1 MCWNAEVSLNTFIFS
16 SFVLLLII
24 YNNTYT
30 KYKIKELTVNAYI
43 FLMSFILMQLLEY
56 FIWRNINNA
65 YYNNIFSLCASFI
78 IVVQPVA
85 SLMMLT
91 NETLKTSM
99 IFMYLF
105 LAIPYSIYQYSINKI
120 YSSVTP
126 MGHLNWHFFNGN
138 LIETICKWLVYLFFF
153 LFSLFYNGNYVGLI
167 FGISILSLSIY
178 NYYKDV
184 SITSMWCWLINSIMV
199 YYAVYLLF
207 YLPYQDIR
215 S

>member
-126 MGHLNWHFFNGN
+126 MGHLYWSFLGN
-138 LIETICKWLVYLFFF
+138 NRYETIFIWAIYLFFF
-153 LFSLFYNGNYVGLI
+153 LFSLFYNGNYAGFI
-167 FGISILSLSIY
+167 FGITTLSLSIY
-178 NYYKDV
+178 NYYNDKP
-184 SITSMWCWLINSIMV
+184 IGSMWCWLANSIMI

-207 YLPYQDIR
+207 YLPYQDIQ